1 VKLGHH
7 EVLLKS
13 ILSMGLLQE
22 DYPPARCSVQS
33 FVPDGFVF
41 WRHSISLIF
50 LTSLTSIGQGNI
62 EVIIHCL
69 EPWEEP
75 HNFGFVPSSDNI

>member
-1 VKLGHH
+1 MKLGHG

-13 ILSMGLLQE
+13 ILSMGLLQKN
-22 DYPPARCSVQS
+22 YPPARCSVLS
-33 FVPDGFVF
+33 FVPNGFVF

-75 HNFGFVPSSDNI
+75 HNFGLVSSSDNI